1 MLDETAQALH
11 GTEPLTLDGDLAAQM
26 VEALDGYVSRA
37 TADSIEE
44 RAGLWNRDYSSHTA
58 YTESVEPNRARLR
71 KRIGCL
77 DPRLPIEELTY
88 NITTKTATRIHEP
101 DFSETTVAFF
111 READNYIIYRVRWQV
126 FDEMEGEGLLLEPK
140 SNFSIPAQIVALPD
154 ADWTPERIAGV
165 IDDPPLGVPPIT
177 EEPTRFWEAKY
188 GLSYFAARLANAG
201 CRVVVPFL
209 INRDDTYSGN
219 PTLGTMTNQPHRE
232 FIYRMAFELGRH
244 IIGYEVQKV
253 LSLVDWMSGL
263 EKAPIGVMGYGEGGL
278 IALYSAAVD
287 TRIQAAAV
295 SGYFQSR
302 QEVWREPIYRNVWG
316 LLHEFG
322 DAEIASLIAPR
333 PLIIEASRGPE
344 VAGPPQVREGRGG
357 AAPGQLVSPPIDSV
371 TAEFDRTKDFYQQ
384 LGAEDALHLVSPDDG
399 LPGDPKTLTALLTG
413 LGAED
418 PEIGRYLLRS
428 IPLSRDNFD
437 YDARQQRQFMQL
449 VNLSQ
454 RFLRE
459 AATRRQQFFWEK
471 TDTSSLARWEE
482 TCTDAKA
489 YFWDEVIGKCPPPD
503 VPTHPRTRLLYDE
516 PLWKGYEVVLDVW
529 QDVFAYGILLLPNDL
544 QPGEQRPVVVCQHGL
559 EGRPQDTADPRI
571 ESVYHSY
578 AAQLADR
585 GFVVYAPQNPYIG
598 QDAFR
603 VIQRKANPVKWSLFS
618 LIVRQ
623 HERTLEWLA
632 EQSFVDADRIGF
644 YGLSYG
650 GKTAMRVPALLER
663 YACSICSADFNEW
676 IVKNATY
683 HSRYSYMFGGEYEMP
698 EFDLGNTFNYG
709 EMAGLIAPR
718 PFMVERGHDDG
729 MAPDEWVAHEF
740 AVVRRLYVQLGIAD
754 RTEIEFFDGG
764 HQINS
769 DKTFRFLH
777 RHLNWPEP
785 Q

>member
-1 MLDETAQALH
+1 MSNETAQTLH
-11 GTEPLTLDGDLAAQM
+11 GTTPLTVEGDLAAQM
-26 VEALDGYVSRA
+26 VEVLDGYVSRA
-37 TADSIEE
+37 VANSVEGRE
-44 RAGLWNRDYSSHTA
+44 GLWNRDYSSHNA

-77 DPRLPIEELTY
+77 DPRLPIEDLAYIATTRTAARLTEDENY
-88 NITTKTATRIHEP
+88 
-101 DFSETTVAFF
+101 TVS
-111 READNYIIYRVRWQV
+111 RVRWQV
-126 FDEMEGEGLLLEPK
+126 FEEVEGEGLLLEPK
-140 SNFSIPAQIVALPD
+140 QNVPITAQIVALPD
-154 ADWTPERIAGV
+154 ADWTPETIAG
-165 IDDPPLGVPPIT
+165 IT
-177 EEPTRFWEAKY
+177 DELPANIQ
-188 GLSYFAARLANAG
+188 FARRLAKAG
-201 CRVVVPFL
+201 CRVVVPLL

-219 PTLGTMTNQPHRE
+219 PTLGAMTNQPHRE
-232 FIYRMAFELGRH
+232 FIYRMAFELGRN

-253 LSLVDWMSGL
+253 LSLVDWMSQSD
-263 EKAPIGVMGYGEGGL
+263 APVGVIGYGEGGL

-287 TRIQAAAV
+287 TRIQATAV

-333 PLIIEASRGPE
+333 PLVVETSRGPE
-344 VAGPPQVREGRGG
+344 VAGPPSVRDGRGG
-357 AAPGQLVSPPIDSV
+357 AAPGQLVSPPIHAVES
-371 TAEFDRTKDFYQQ
+371 EFERAHGFYQM
-384 LGAEDALHLVSPDDG
+384 LDSGDALRLVSPVDG
-399 LPGDPKTLTALLTG
+399 LPGSEEALTALLTG
-413 LGAED
+413 LGVENARID
-418 PEIGRYLLRS
+418 SHYLLS
-428 IPLSRDNFD
+428 SATVDDFD
-437 YDARQQRQFMQL
+437 YEARQQRQFMQL

-459 AATRRQQFFWEK
+459 AASRRQQFFWDK
-471 TDTSSLARWEE
+471 TDTSSLTRWEE

-489 YFWDEVIGKCPPPD
+489 YFWDEVIGRCPPPD
-503 VPTHPRTRLLYDE
+503 VPANPRTRLIYDE

-529 QDVFAYGILLLPNDL
+529 KDVFAYGILLLPNDL
-544 QPGEQRPVVVCQHGL
+544 QPGEERPVVVCQHGL

-598 QDAFR
+598 VDAFR
-603 VIQRKANPVKWSLFS
+603 VLQRKANPVKWSLFS

-623 HERTLEWLA
+623 HERTLDWLA

-683 HSRYSYMFGGEYEMP
+683 YSRYSYMFTGEYEMP

-718 PFMVERGHDDG
+718 PFMVERGHEDG
-729 MAPDEWVAHEF
+729 VAPDEWVAHEF
-740 AVVRRLYVQLGIAD
+740 AVVRRLFVQLGIAD

-769 DKTFRFLH
+769 AGTFRFLH

-785 Q
+785 R

>member
-1 MLDETAQALH
+1 MSNEIDQVLH
-11 GTEPLTLDGDLAAQM
+11 GTEALTFDGDLAAQM

-37 TADSIEE
+37 IVGSVES
-44 RAGLWNRDYSSHTA
+44 RMGLWNRDYSSHNA

-77 DPRLPIEELTY
+77 DSRLPIEELSY
-88 NITTKTATRIHEP
+88 SATTKTSAQLTE
-101 DFSETTVAFF
+101 DESYTVS
-111 READNYIIYRVRWQV
+111 RVRWQV
-126 FDEMEGEGLLLEPK
+126 FDEVEGEGLLLEPK
-140 SNFSIPAQIVALPD
+140 HNVPITAQIVALPD
-154 ADWTPERIAGV
+154 ADWAPEMIAGV
-165 IDDPPLGVPPIT
+165 ADELP
-177 EEPTRFWEAKY
+177 ANAQ
-188 GLSYFAARLANAG
+188 FARRLAKAG
-201 CRVVVPFL
+201 CRVVVPLL

-219 PTLGTMTNQPHRE
+219 PTLGAMTNQPHRE

-253 LSLVDWMSGL
+253 LSLVDWMSL
-263 EKAPIGVMGYGEGGL
+263 ADAPIGVIGYGEGGL

-287 TRIQAAAV
+287 TRIQATAV

-333 PLIIEASRGPE
+333 PLVIETSRGPE
-344 VAGPPQVREGRGG
+344 VAGPPPVREGRGG
-357 AAPGQLVSPPIDSV
+357 AAPGQLVSPPIHAV
-371 TAEFDRTKDFYQQ
+371 EPEFERARDFYQQ
-384 LGAEDALHLVSPDDG
+384 LNSDDALSLVSPVDG
-399 LPGDPKTLTALLTG
+399 LPGAEETLTLLLAG
-413 LGAED
+413 LGVENAHID
-418 PEIGRYLLRS
+418 SSYLLS
-428 IPLSRDNFD
+428 SSTVDGFD
-437 YDARQQRQFMQL
+437 DDARQQRQFMQL

-459 AATRRQQFFWEK
+459 AASRRQQFFWEK
-471 TDTSSLARWEE
+471 TDPSSLTRWEE
-482 TCTDAKA
+482 TCTEAKA
-489 YFWDEVIGKCPPPD
+489 YFWDEVIGRCPPPD
-503 VPTHPRTRLLYDE
+503 VPANPRTRLIYDE

-529 QDVFAYGILLLPNDL
+529 DGVFAYGILLLPNDL

-559 EGRPQDTADPRI
+559 EGRPQDTADPKI

-578 AAQLADR
+578 AASLADR
-585 GFVVYAPQNPYIG
+585 GFITYAPQNPYIG
-598 QDAFR
+598 LDAFR
-603 VIQRKANPVKWSLFS
+603 VIQRKANPIKWSLFS
-618 LIVRQ
+618 LIIRQ
-623 HERTLEWLA
+623 HERTLDWLA
-632 EQSFVDADRIGF
+632 EQPFVDADRIGF

-650 GKTAMRVPALLER
+650 GKTAMRVPAVLER
-663 YACSICSADFNEW
+663 YTCSICSADFNEW

-729 MAPDEWVAHEF
+729 VAPDEWVAHEF
-740 AVVRRLYVQLGIAD
+740 AVVRRLYVRLGIAD

-769 DKTFRFLH
+769 QDTFRFLH

-785 Q
+785 HT

>member
-1 MLDETAQALH
+1 MSNETSQALH
-11 GTEPLTLDGDLAAQM
+11 GTTSLTIEGDLAAQM
-26 VEALDGYVSRA
+26 VEALDGYVSGTVA
-37 TADSIEE
+37 SSVE
-44 RAGLWNRDYSSHTA
+44 RRSGLWNRDYSSHDA
-58 YTESVEPNRARLR
+58 YTESVGPNRARFR
-71 KRIGCL
+71 KQIGCL

-88 NITTKTATRIHEP
+88 IATTKTSAHIIE
-101 DFSETTVAFF
+101 DENYTVS
-111 READNYIIYRVRWQV
+111 RVRWQV
-126 FDEMEGEGLLLEPK
+126 FDEVEGEGLLLEPPH
-140 SNFSIPAQIVALPD
+140 NVPITAQIVALPD
-154 ADWTPERIAGV
+154 ADWTPEMIAGV
-165 IDDPPLGVPPIT
+165 TDDLP
-177 EEPTRFWEAKY
+177 A
-188 GLSYFAARLANAG
+188 SAQFARRLAKVG
-201 CRVVVPFL
+201 CRVVVPLL

-219 PTLGTMTNQPHRE
+219 PTLGAMTNQPHRE

-244 IIGYEVQKV
+244 VIGYEVQKV
-253 LSLVDWMSGL
+253 LSLVDWMSL
-263 EKAPIGVMGYGEGGL
+263 SDAPISVIGYGEGGL

-287 TRIQAAAV
+287 TRIQGTAV

-333 PLIIEASRGPE
+333 PLVIEASRGPE
-344 VAGPPQVREGRGG
+344 VVGPPSVRDGRGG
-357 AAPGQLVSPPIDSV
+357 AAPGQLVSPPVHDV
-371 TAEFDRTKDFYQQ
+371 EVEFQRARDFYQR
-384 LGAEDALHLVSPDDG
+384 LDSDNALHLVSPVDG
-399 LPGDPKTLTALLTG
+399 LSGSDETLTALLTG
-413 LGAED
+413 LGVEN
-418 PEIGRYLLRS
+418 PHI
-428 IPLSRDNFD
+428 DNYYFLASATVDDFD
-437 YDARQQRQFMQL
+437 YEARQQRQFMQL
-449 VNLSQ
+449 VNLTQ

-459 AATRRQQFFWEK
+459 AASRRQEFFWDK
-471 TDTSSLARWEE
+471 TDTSSLKRWEE
-482 TCTDAKA
+482 TCTDAKV
-489 YFWDEVIGKCPPPD
+489 YFWDEVIGRCPPPD
-503 VPTHPRTRLLYDE
+503 VPANPRTRLIYGE

-529 QDVFAYGILLLPNDL
+529 KDVFAYGILLLPNDL

-585 GFVVYAPQNPYIG
+585 GFITYAPQNPYIG
-598 QDAFR
+598 LDAFR
-603 VIQRKANPVKWSLFS
+603 VLQRKANPIKWSLFS

-623 HERTLEWLA
+623 HERTLDWLA
-632 EQSFVDADRIGF
+632 EQSFVDPERIGF

-650 GKTAMRVPALLER
+650 GKTAMRVPALLDR

-683 HSRYSYMFGGEYEMP
+683 YSRYSYMFTGEYEMP

-729 MAPDEWVAHEF
+729 VAPDEWVAHEF
-740 AVVRRLYVQLGIAD
+740 AVVRRLFVQLGIAD

-769 DKTFRFLH
+769 ADTFRFLH

-785 Q
+785 

>member
-1 MLDETAQALH
+1 MSNETAQTLH
-11 GTEPLTLDGDLAAQM
+11 GTTPLTVEGDLAAQM
-26 VEALDGYVSRA
+26 VEVLDGYVSRA
-37 TADSIEE
+37 VVNSVEGRE
-44 RAGLWNRDYSSHTA
+44 GLWNRDYSSHNA
-58 YTESVEPNRARLR
+58 YTESVEPNRARLQ

-77 DPRLPIEELTY
+77 DPRLPIEDLAY
-88 NITTKTATRIHEP
+88 IATTKTAARLTE
-101 DFSETTVAFF
+101 DENYTVS
-111 READNYIIYRVRWQV
+111 RVRWQV
-126 FDEMEGEGLLLEPK
+126 FEEVEGEGLLLEPK
-140 SNFSIPAQIVALPD
+140 QNVPITAQIVALPD
-154 ADWTPERIAGV
+154 ADWTPETIAG
-165 IDDPPLGVPPIT
+165 IT
-177 EEPTRFWEAKY
+177 DELPANIQ
-188 GLSYFAARLANAG
+188 FARRLAKAG
-201 CRVVVPFL
+201 CRVVVPLL

-219 PTLGTMTNQPHRE
+219 PTLGAMTNQPHRE
-232 FIYRMAFELGRH
+232 FIYRMAFELGRN

-253 LSLVDWMSGL
+253 LSLVDWMSQSD
-263 EKAPIGVMGYGEGGL
+263 APIGVIGYGEGGL

-287 TRIQAAAV
+287 TRIQATAV

-333 PLIIEASRGPE
+333 LLVVETSRGPE
-344 VAGPPQVREGRGG
+344 VAGPPSVRDGRGG
-357 AAPGQLVSPPIDSV
+357 AAPGQLVSPPIQAVES
-371 TAEFDRTKDFYQQ
+371 EFERAHGFYQM
-384 LGAEDALHLVSPDDG
+384 LDSGDALRLVSPVDG
-399 LPGDPKTLTALLTG
+399 LPGSEEALTALLTG
-413 LGAED
+413 LGVENARID
-418 PEIGRYLLRS
+418 SHYLLS
-428 IPLSRDNFD
+428 SSTVDDFD
-437 YDARQQRQFMQL
+437 YEARQQRQFMQL

-459 AATRRQQFFWEK
+459 AASRRQQFFWDK
-471 TDTSSLARWEE
+471 TDTSSLTRWEE

-489 YFWDEVIGKCPPPD
+489 YFWDEVIGRCPPPD
-503 VPTHPRTRLLYDE
+503 VPANPRTRLIYDE

-529 QDVFAYGILLLPNDL
+529 KDVFAYGILLLPNDL
-544 QPGEQRPVVVCQHGL
+544 QPGEERPVVVCQHGL

-598 QDAFR
+598 VDAFR
-603 VIQRKANPVKWSLFS
+603 VLQRKANPVKWSLFS

-623 HERTLEWLA
+623 HERTLDWLA

-683 HSRYSYMFGGEYEMP
+683 YSRYSYMFTGEYEMP

-718 PFMVERGHDDG
+718 PFMVERGHEDG
-729 MAPDEWVAHEF
+729 VAPDEWVAHEF
-740 AVVRRLYVQLGIAD
+740 AVVRRLFVQLGIAD

-769 DKTFRFLH
+769 AGTFRFLH

>member
-1 MLDETAQALH
+1 MSNETAQTLH
-11 GTEPLTLDGDLAAQM
+11 GTTPLTVEGDLAAQM
-26 VEALDGYVSRA
+26 VEVLDGYVSRA
-37 TADSIEE
+37 VTNSVEGRE
-44 RAGLWNRDYSSHTA
+44 GLWNRDYSSHNA
-58 YTESVEPNRARLR
+58 YTESVEPNRARLQ

-88 NITTKTATRIHEP
+88 IATTKTAARLTE
-101 DFSETTVAFF
+101 DENYTVS
-111 READNYIIYRVRWQV
+111 RVRWQV
-126 FDEMEGEGLLLEPK
+126 FEEVEGEGLLLEPK
-140 SNFSIPAQIVALPD
+140 QNVPITAQIVALPD
-154 ADWTPERIAGV
+154 ADWTPETIAG
-165 IDDPPLGVPPIT
+165 IT
-177 EEPTRFWEAKY
+177 DELPANIQ
-188 GLSYFAARLANAG
+188 FARRLAKAG
-201 CRVVVPFL
+201 CRVVVPLL

-219 PTLGTMTNQPHRE
+219 PTLGAMTNQPHRE
-232 FIYRMAFELGRH
+232 FIYRMAFELGRN

-253 LSLVDWMSGL
+253 LSLVDWMSQSD
-263 EKAPIGVMGYGEGGL
+263 APIGVIGYGEGGL

-287 TRIQAAAV
+287 TRIQATAV

-333 PLIIEASRGPE
+333 PLVVETSRGPE
-344 VAGPPQVREGRGG
+344 VAGPPSVRDGRGG
-357 AAPGQLVSPPIDSV
+357 AAPGQLVSPPIQAVES
-371 TAEFDRTKDFYQQ
+371 EFERAHGFYQM
-384 LGAEDALHLVSPDDG
+384 LDSGDALRLVSPVDG
-399 LPGDPKTLTALLTG
+399 LPGSEEALTALLTG
-413 LGAED
+413 LGVENARID
-418 PEIGRYLLRS
+418 SHYLLS
-428 IPLSRDNFD
+428 SSTVDDFD
-437 YDARQQRQFMQL
+437 YEARQQRQFMQL

-459 AATRRQQFFWEK
+459 AASRRQQFFWDK
-471 TDTSSLARWEE
+471 TDTSSITRWEE

-489 YFWDEVIGKCPPPD
+489 YFWDEVIGRCPPPD
-503 VPTHPRTRLLYDE
+503 VPANPRTRLIYDE

-529 QDVFAYGILLLPNDL
+529 KDVFAYGILLLPNDL
-544 QPGEQRPVVVCQHGL
+544 QPGEERPVVVCQHGL

-598 QDAFR
+598 VDAFR
-603 VIQRKANPVKWSLFS
+603 VLQRKANPVKWSLFS

-623 HERTLEWLA
+623 HERTLDWLA

-683 HSRYSYMFGGEYEMP
+683 YSRYSYMFTGEYEMP

-718 PFMVERGHDDG
+718 PFMVERGHEDG
-729 MAPDEWVAHEF
+729 VAPDEWVAHEF
-740 AVVRRLYVQLGIAD
+740 AVVRRLFVQLGIAD

-769 DKTFRFLH
+769 AGTFRFLH

>member
-1 MLDETAQALH
+1 MSNETAQTLH
-11 GTEPLTLDGDLAAQM
+11 GTTPLTVEGDLAAQM
-26 VEALDGYVSRA
+26 VEVLDGYVSRA
-37 TADSIEE
+37 VANSVEGRE
-44 RAGLWNRDYSSHTA
+44 GLWNRDYSSHNA
-58 YTESVEPNRARLR
+58 YTESVEPNRARLQ

-88 NITTKTATRIHEP
+88 IATTKTAARLTE
-101 DFSETTVAFF
+101 DENYTVS
-111 READNYIIYRVRWQV
+111 RVRWQV
-126 FDEMEGEGLLLEPK
+126 FEEVEGEGLLLEPK
-140 SNFSIPAQIVALPD
+140 QNVPITAQIVALPD
-154 ADWTPERIAGV
+154 ADWTPETIAG
-165 IDDPPLGVPPIT
+165 IT
-177 EEPTRFWEAKY
+177 DELPANIQ
-188 GLSYFAARLANAG
+188 FARRLAKAG
-201 CRVVVPFL
+201 CRVVVPLL

-219 PTLGTMTNQPHRE
+219 PTLGAMTNQPHRE
-232 FIYRMAFELGRH
+232 FIYRMAFELGRN

-253 LSLVDWMSGL
+253 LSLVDWMSQSD
-263 EKAPIGVMGYGEGGL
+263 APIGVIGYGEGGL

-287 TRIQAAAV
+287 TRIQATAV

-333 PLIIEASRGPE
+333 LLVVETSRGPE
-344 VAGPPQVREGRGG
+344 VAGPPSVRDGRGG
-357 AAPGQLVSPPIDSV
+357 AAPGQLVSPPIQAVES
-371 TAEFDRTKDFYQQ
+371 EFERAHGFYQM
-384 LGAEDALHLVSPDDG
+384 LDSGDALRLVSPVDG
-399 LPGDPKTLTALLTG
+399 LPGSEEALTALLTG
-413 LGAED
+413 LGVENARID
-418 PEIGRYLLRS
+418 SHYLLS
-428 IPLSRDNFD
+428 SSTVDDFD
-437 YDARQQRQFMQL
+437 YEARQQRQFMQL

-459 AATRRQQFFWEK
+459 AASRRQQFFWDK
-471 TDTSSLARWEE
+471 TDTSSLTRWEE

-489 YFWDEVIGKCPPPD
+489 YFWDEVIGRCPPPD
-503 VPTHPRTRLLYDE
+503 VPANPRTRLIYDE

-529 QDVFAYGILLLPNDL
+529 KDVFAYGILLLPNDL
-544 QPGEQRPVVVCQHGL
+544 QPGEERPVVVCQHGL

-598 QDAFR
+598 VDAFR
-603 VIQRKANPVKWSLFS
+603 VLQRKANPVKWSLFS

-623 HERTLEWLA
+623 HERTLDWLA

-683 HSRYSYMFGGEYEMP
+683 YSRYSYMFTGEYEMP

-718 PFMVERGHDDG
+718 PFMVERGHEDG
-729 MAPDEWVAHEF
+729 VAPDEWVAHEF
-740 AVVRRLYVQLGIAD
+740 AVVRRLFVQLGIAD

-769 DKTFRFLH
+769 AGTFRFLH

-785 Q
+785 

>member
-1 MLDETAQALH
+1 MSNETAQTLH
-11 GTEPLTLDGDLAAQM
+11 GTTPLTVEGDLAAQM
-26 VEALDGYVSRA
+26 VEVLDGYVSRA
-37 TADSIEE
+37 VANSVEGRE
-44 RAGLWNRDYSSHTA
+44 GLWNRDYSSHNA
-58 YTESVEPNRARLR
+58 YTESVEPNRARLQ

-88 NITTKTATRIHEP
+88 IATTKTAARLTE
-101 DFSETTVAFF
+101 DENYTVS
-111 READNYIIYRVRWQV
+111 RVRWQV
-126 FDEMEGEGLLLEPK
+126 FEEVEGEGLLLEPK
-140 SNFSIPAQIVALPD
+140 QNVPITAQIVALPD
-154 ADWTPERIAGV
+154 ADWTPETIAG
-165 IDDPPLGVPPIT
+165 IT
-177 EEPTRFWEAKY
+177 DELPANIQ
-188 GLSYFAARLANAG
+188 FARRLAKAG
-201 CRVVVPFL
+201 CRVVVPLL

-219 PTLGTMTNQPHRE
+219 PTLGAMTNQPHRE
-232 FIYRMAFELGRH
+232 FIYRMAFELGRN

-253 LSLVDWMSGL
+253 LSLVDWMSQSD
-263 EKAPIGVMGYGEGGL
+263 APIGAIGYGEGGL

-287 TRIQAAAV
+287 TRIQATAV

-333 PLIIEASRGPE
+333 LLVVETSRGPE
-344 VAGPPQVREGRGG
+344 VAGPPSVRDGRGG
-357 AAPGQLVSPPIDSV
+357 AAPGQLVSPPIHAVES
-371 TAEFDRTKDFYQQ
+371 EFERAHGFYQM
-384 LGAEDALHLVSPDDG
+384 LDSGDALRLVSPVDG
-399 LPGDPKTLTALLTG
+399 LPGSEEALTALLTG
-413 LGAED
+413 LGVENAHID
-418 PEIGRYLLRS
+418 SHYLLS
-428 IPLSRDNFD
+428 SATVDDFD
-437 YDARQQRQFMQL
+437 YEARQQRQFMQL

-459 AATRRQQFFWEK
+459 AASRRQQFFWDK
-471 TDTSSLARWEE
+471 TDTSSLTRWEE

-489 YFWDEVIGKCPPPD
+489 YFWDEVIGRCPPPD
-503 VPTHPRTRLLYDE
+503 VPANPRTRLIYDE

-529 QDVFAYGILLLPNDL
+529 KDVFAYGILLLPNDL
-544 QPGEQRPVVVCQHGL
+544 QPGEERPVVVCQHGL

-598 QDAFR
+598 VDAFR
-603 VIQRKANPVKWSLFS
+603 VLQRKANPVKWSLFS

-623 HERTLEWLA
+623 HERTLDWLA

-683 HSRYSYMFGGEYEMP
+683 YSRYSYMFTGEYEMP

-718 PFMVERGHDDG
+718 PFMVERGHEDG
-729 MAPDEWVAHEF
+729 VAPDEWVAHEF
-740 AVVRRLYVQLGIAD
+740 AVVRRLFVQLGIAD

-769 DKTFRFLH
+769 AGTFRFLH

>member
-1 MLDETAQALH
+1 MSNETAQTLH
-11 GTEPLTLDGDLAAQM
+11 GTIPLTLDGDLAAQM
-26 VEALDGYVSRA
+26 VEVLDGYVSRA
-37 TADSIEE
+37 ITDSVEG
-44 RAGLWNRDYSSHTA
+44 RTGLWHRDYSSHNA
-58 YTESVEPNRARLR
+58 YTESVEPNRASLQ

-77 DPRLPIEELTY
+77 DPRLPIEELAY
-88 NITTKTATRIHEP
+88 IATTKTAVHLTE
-101 DFSETTVAFF
+101 DENYTVS
-111 READNYIIYRVRWQV
+111 RVRWQV
-126 FDEMEGEGLLLEPK
+126 FEEVEGEGLLLEPK
-140 SNFSIPAQIVALPD
+140 QNVPITAQIVALPD
-154 ADWTPERIAGV
+154 ADWTPETIAG
-165 IDDPPLGVPPIT
+165 IT
-177 EEPTRFWEAKY
+177 DELPANAQ
-188 GLSYFAARLANAG
+188 FARRLAKAG
-201 CRVVVPFL
+201 CRVVVPLL

-219 PTLGTMTNQPHRE
+219 PTLGAMTNQPHRE
-232 FIYRMAFELGRH
+232 FIYRMAFELGRN

-253 LSLVDWMSGL
+253 LSLVDWMSQSD
-263 EKAPIGVMGYGEGGL
+263 APIGVIGYGEGGL

-287 TRIQAAAV
+287 TRIQATAV

-333 PLIIEASRGPE
+333 PLVVETSRGPE
-344 VAGPPQVREGRGG
+344 VAGPPSVRDGRGG
-357 AAPGQLVSPPIDSV
+357 AAPGQLVSPPIHAVES
-371 TAEFDRTKDFYQQ
+371 EFERAHGFYQM
-384 LGAEDALHLVSPDDG
+384 LDSSDASRLVSPVDG
-399 LPGDPKTLTALLTG
+399 LPGSEEALTALLTG
-413 LGAED
+413 LGVENAHID
-418 PEIGRYLLRS
+418 SHYLLS
-428 IPLSRDNFD
+428 STTVDDFD
-437 YDARQQRQFMQL
+437 YEARQQRQFMQL

-459 AATRRQQFFWEK
+459 AASRRQQFFWDK
-471 TDTSSLARWEE
+471 TDTSSLTRWEE

-489 YFWDEVIGKCPPPD
+489 YFWDEVIGRCPPPD
-503 VPTHPRTRLLYDE
+503 VPANPRTRLIYDE

-529 QDVFAYGILLLPNDL
+529 KDVFAYGILLLPNDL
-544 QPGEQRPVVVCQHGL
+544 QPGEERPVVVCQHGL

-598 QDAFR
+598 VDAFR
-603 VIQRKANPVKWSLFS
+603 VLQRKANPVKWSLFS

-623 HERTLEWLA
+623 HERTLDWLA

-683 HSRYSYMFGGEYEMP
+683 YSRYSYMFTGEYEMP

-718 PFMVERGHDDG
+718 PFMVERGHEDG
-729 MAPDEWVAHEF
+729 VAPDEWVAHEF
-740 AVVRRLYVQLGIAD
+740 AVVRRLFVQLGIAD

>member
-1 MLDETAQALH
+1 MSNETAQTLH
-11 GTEPLTLDGDLAAQM
+11 GTTPLTVEGDLAAQM
-26 VEALDGYVSRA
+26 VEVLDGYVSRA
-37 TADSIEE
+37 VANSVEGRE
-44 RAGLWNRDYSSHTA
+44 GLWNRDYSSHNA
-58 YTESVEPNRARLR
+58 YTESVELNRARLR

-77 DPRLPIEELTY
+77 DPRLPIEDLAYIATTRTAARLTEDENY
-88 NITTKTATRIHEP
+88 
-101 DFSETTVAFF
+101 TVS
-111 READNYIIYRVRWQV
+111 RVRWQV
-126 FDEMEGEGLLLEPK
+126 FEEVEGEGLLLEPK
-140 SNFSIPAQIVALPD
+140 QNVPITAQIVALPD
-154 ADWTPERIAGV
+154 ADWTPETIAG
-165 IDDPPLGVPPIT
+165 IT
-177 EEPTRFWEAKY
+177 DELPANAQ
-188 GLSYFAARLANAG
+188 FARRLAKAG
-201 CRVVVPFL
+201 CRVVVPLL

-219 PTLGTMTNQPHRE
+219 PTLGAMTNQPHRE
-232 FIYRMAFELGRH
+232 FIYRMAFELGRN

-253 LSLVDWMSGL
+253 LSLVDWMSQSD
-263 EKAPIGVMGYGEGGL
+263 APIGAIGYGEGGL

-287 TRIQAAAV
+287 TRIQATAV

-333 PLIIEASRGPE
+333 PLVVETSRGPE
-344 VAGPPQVREGRGG
+344 VAGPPSVRDGRGG
-357 AAPGQLVSPPIDSV
+357 AAPGQLVSPPIHAV
-371 TAEFDRTKDFYQQ
+371 ELEFERAHGFYQM
-384 LGAEDALHLVSPDDG
+384 LDSGNALRLVSPVDG
-399 LPGDPKTLTALLTG
+399 LPGSEEALTALLTG
-413 LGAED
+413 LGVENAHID
-418 PEIGRYLLRS
+418 SHYLLS
-428 IPLSRDNFD
+428 STTVDDFD
-437 YDARQQRQFMQL
+437 YEARQQRQFMQL

-459 AATRRQQFFWEK
+459 AASRRQQFFWDK
-471 TDTSSLARWEE
+471 TDTSSLTRWEE

-489 YFWDEVIGKCPPPD
+489 YFWDEVIGRCPPPD
-503 VPTHPRTRLLYDE
+503 VPANPRTRLIYDE

-529 QDVFAYGILLLPNDL
+529 KDVFAYGILLLPNDL
-544 QPGEQRPVVVCQHGL
+544 QPGEERPVVVCQHGL

-598 QDAFR
+598 VDAFR
-603 VIQRKANPVKWSLFS
+603 VLQRKANPVKWSLFS

-623 HERTLEWLA
+623 HERTLDWLA

-683 HSRYSYMFGGEYEMP
+683 YSRYSYMFTGEYEMP

-718 PFMVERGHDDG
+718 PFMVERGHEDG
-729 MAPDEWVAHEF
+729 VAPDEWVAHEF
-740 AVVRRLYVQLGIAD
+740 AVVRRLFVQLGIAD

-769 DKTFRFLH
+769 AGTFRFLH

>member
-1 MLDETAQALH
+1 MSNETAQTLH
-11 GTEPLTLDGDLAAQM
+11 GTTPLTVEGDLAAQM
-26 VEALDGYVSRA
+26 VEVLDGYVSRA
-37 TADSIEE
+37 VANSVEGRE
-44 RAGLWNRDYSSHTA
+44 GLWNRDYSSHNA
-58 YTESVEPNRARLR
+58 YTESVEPNRARLQ

-88 NITTKTATRIHEP
+88 IATTKTAARLTE
-101 DFSETTVAFF
+101 DENYTVS
-111 READNYIIYRVRWQV
+111 RVRWQV
-126 FDEMEGEGLLLEPK
+126 FEEVEGEGLLLEPK
-140 SNFSIPAQIVALPD
+140 QNVPITAQIVALPD
-154 ADWTPERIAGV
+154 ADWTPETIAG
-165 IDDPPLGVPPIT
+165 IT
-177 EEPTRFWEAKY
+177 DELPANIQ
-188 GLSYFAARLANAG
+188 FARRLAKAG
-201 CRVVVPFL
+201 CRVVVPLL

-219 PTLGTMTNQPHRE
+219 PTLGAMTNQPHRE
-232 FIYRMAFELGRH
+232 FIYRMAFELGRN

-253 LSLVDWMSGL
+253 LSLVDWMSQSD
-263 EKAPIGVMGYGEGGL
+263 APIGVIGYGEGGL

-287 TRIQAAAV
+287 TRIQATAV

-333 PLIIEASRGPE
+333 PLVVETSRGPE
-344 VAGPPQVREGRGG
+344 VAGPPSVRDGRGG
-357 AAPGQLVSPPIDSV
+357 AAPGQLVSPPIHAVES
-371 TAEFDRTKDFYQQ
+371 EFERAHGFYQM
-384 LGAEDALHLVSPDDG
+384 LDSGDALRLVSPVDG
-399 LPGDPKTLTALLTG
+399 LPGSEEALTALLTG
-413 LGAED
+413 LGVENVRID
-418 PEIGRYLLRS
+418 SHYLLS
-428 IPLSRDNFD
+428 SSTVDDFD
-437 YDARQQRQFMQL
+437 YEARQQRQFMQL

-459 AATRRQQFFWEK
+459 AASRRQQFFWDK
-471 TDTSSLARWEE
+471 TDTSSLTRWEE

-489 YFWDEVIGKCPPPD
+489 YFWDEVIGRCPPPD
-503 VPTHPRTRLLYDE
+503 VPANPRTRLIYDE

-529 QDVFAYGILLLPNDL
+529 KDVFAYGILLLPNDL
-544 QPGEQRPVVVCQHGL
+544 QPGEERPVVVCQHGL

-598 QDAFR
+598 VDAFR
-603 VIQRKANPVKWSLFS
+603 VLQRKANPVKWSLFS

-623 HERTLEWLA
+623 HERTLDWLA

-683 HSRYSYMFGGEYEMP
+683 YSRYSYMFTGEYEMP

-718 PFMVERGHDDG
+718 PFMVERGHEDG
-729 MAPDEWVAHEF
+729 VAPDEWVAHEF
-740 AVVRRLYVQLGIAD
+740 AVVRRLFVQLGIAD

-769 DKTFRFLH
+769 AGTFRFLH

>member
-1 MLDETAQALH
+1 MSNETAQTLH
-11 GTEPLTLDGDLAAQM
+11 GTTPLTVEGDLAAQM
-26 VEALDGYVSRA
+26 VEVLDGYVSRA
-37 TADSIEE
+37 VANSVEGRE
-44 RAGLWNRDYSSHTA
+44 GLWNRDYSSHNA
-58 YTESVEPNRARLR
+58 YTESVEPNRARLQ

-77 DPRLPIEELTY
+77 DPRLPIEELAY
-88 NITTKTATRIHEP
+88 IATTRTAAHLTE
-101 DFSETTVAFF
+101 DENYTVS
-111 READNYIIYRVRWQV
+111 RVRWQV
-126 FDEMEGEGLLLEPK
+126 FEEVEGEGLLLEPK
-140 SNFSIPAQIVALPD
+140 QNVPITAQIVALPD
-154 ADWTPERIAGV
+154 ADWTPETIAG
-165 IDDPPLGVPPIT
+165 IT
-177 EEPTRFWEAKY
+177 DELPANAQ
-188 GLSYFAARLANAG
+188 FARRLAKAG
-201 CRVVVPFL
+201 CRVVVPLL

-219 PTLGTMTNQPHRE
+219 PTLGAMTNQPHRE
-232 FIYRMAFELGRH
+232 FIYRMAFELGRN

-253 LSLVDWMSGL
+253 LSLVDWMSQSD
-263 EKAPIGVMGYGEGGL
+263 APIGAIGYGEGGL

-287 TRIQAAAV
+287 TRIQATAV

-333 PLIIEASRGPE
+333 PLVVETSRGPE
-344 VAGPPQVREGRGG
+344 VAGPPSVRDGRGG
-357 AAPGQLVSPPIDSV
+357 AAPGQLVSPPIHAVES
-371 TAEFDRTKDFYQQ
+371 EFERAHGFYQM
-384 LGAEDALHLVSPDDG
+384 LDSGDALRLVSPVDG
-399 LPGDPKTLTALLTG
+399 LPGSEEALTALLTG
-413 LGAED
+413 LGVENAPID
-418 PEIGRYLLRS
+418 SHYLLS
-428 IPLSRDNFD
+428 SATVDDFD
-437 YDARQQRQFMQL
+437 YEARQQRQFMQL

-459 AATRRQQFFWEK
+459 AASRRQQFFWDK
-471 TDTSSLARWEE
+471 TDTSSLTRWEE

-489 YFWDEVIGKCPPPD
+489 YFWDEVIGRCPPPD
-503 VPTHPRTRLLYDE
+503 VPANPRTRLIYDE

-529 QDVFAYGILLLPNDL
+529 KDVFAYGILLLPNDL
-544 QPGEQRPVVVCQHGL
+544 QPGEERPVVVCQHGL

-598 QDAFR
+598 VDAFR
-603 VIQRKANPVKWSLFS
+603 VLQRKANPVKWSLFS

-623 HERTLEWLA
+623 HERTLDWLA

-683 HSRYSYMFGGEYEMP
+683 YSRYSYMFTGEYEMP

-718 PFMVERGHDDG
+718 PFMVERGHEDG
-729 MAPDEWVAHEF
+729 VAPDEWVAHEF
-740 AVVRRLYVQLGIAD
+740 AVVRRLFVQLGIAD

-769 DKTFRFLH
+769 AGTFRFLH